1 MVQSIV
7 ESGCAEEEVSNTSVH
22 IERLIGTLRREC
34 LDRLLI
40 WNERHLRC
48 AARKLIRWYNH
59 GRVYQRLNGIPDS
72 YSTLAEPKPLG
83 GRLVAIPA
91 LNGLHHDYQLAA

>member
-48 AARKLIRWYNH
+48 VLK
-59 GRVYQRLNGIPDS
+59 
-72 YSTLAEPKPLG
+72 
-83 GRLVAIPA
+83 
-91 LNGLHHDYQLAA
+91 